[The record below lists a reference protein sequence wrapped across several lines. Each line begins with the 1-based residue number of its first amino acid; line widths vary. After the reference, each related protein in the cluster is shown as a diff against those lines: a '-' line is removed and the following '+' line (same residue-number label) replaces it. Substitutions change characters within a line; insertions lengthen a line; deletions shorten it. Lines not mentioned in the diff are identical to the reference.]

1 MVYGFKK
8 GCYDKAQLDALTWK
22 QRFALAEQDEN
33 SGKACI
39 FREFH
44 RDEIPDHKAEF
55 FWLYD
60 TIIDQENIDYKPVKP
75 AQKVFV
81 LVYASYDSEGL
92 YTETKVFDSLEKA
105 ITEKERIIKNEL
117 DEDCHFGGLFH
128 DVCDSNLEQFQED
141 YVREMTDTKY
151 HMADCIGDEY
161 WVNID
166 IHEQV
171 VL

>member
-22 QRFALAEQDEN
+22 QRFALAEQDETT
-33 SGKACI
+33 GKTFI
-39 FREFH
+39 SH
-44 RDEIPDHKAEF
+44 SQRDDLTDL

-60 TIIDQENIDYKPVKP
+60 TLKEQDEICYKPVAEP
-75 AQKVFV
+75 QKVFV

-92 YTETKVFDSLEKA
+92 WTETRVFDSLEKA
-105 ITEKERIIKNEL
+105 ITEKETYIKSEL
-117 DEDCHFGGLFH
+117 SEGNHFGLLFE
-128 DVCDSNLEQFQED
+128 DACGSDLERFQED
-141 YVREMTDTKY
+141 YVREMSDTKY
-151 HMADCIGDEY
+151 HMADCIDDEY

-166 IHEQV
+166 IYEQV